1 MLGLTYISLPRF
13 IILFIVSLFCF
24 TSFRIVPEVSLLV
37 STSVSPQD
45 WSCLIF
51 YCCWN
56 VFHFVYVW
64 FLIFFFGML
73 SSFGLDS
80 RYLRLLNCGDFGFCY
95 FSPMSAVSLSGYYLG
110 WNGHVHSVSL
120 METIMSILVLF
131 VCLLLLICFN
141 SVPHMHVSGASRKY
155 G

>member
-64 FLIFFFGML
+64 FLNFFLYVKQFWIGFQIL
-73 SSFGLDS
+73 TTIKLWGFWILLFFSNECSFFI
-80 RYLRLLNCGDFGFCY
+80 RLLSWLKWTCTLCFFNGNYNVNSCSFC
-95 FSPMSAVSLSGYYLG
+95 
-110 WNGHVHSVSL
+110 
-120 METIMSILVLF
+120 LF
-131 VCLLLLICFN
+131 AFANLLQFCATHACFR
-141 SVPHMHVSGASRKY
+141 GQ
-155 G
+155 